1 MNDETNPTYTL
12 FEYIA
17 SPTKNFLLMHHV
29 YNFPIRPNL
38 PEAPRGL
45 FSRFTRNILTA
56 AAQELK
62 PQSRTVLN
70 PPKR

>member
-1 MNDETNPTYTL
+1 
-12 FEYIA
+12 
-17 SPTKNFLLMHHV
+17 MHHV

-38 PEAPRGL
+38 PEAPKGL